1 MFEAGAIQLYD
12 PLALELPRVI
22 EAARRVIEV
31 TRNKLTPDAWS
42 PSTPSFGQA
51 MLAPSTSF
59 GVLSNF
65 QIHCLND
72 PDGGVALSHI
82 LTHFGSFESQFDYF
96 ETVTADNL
104 SQLTRDKN
112 CPLPAAMLTL
122 ARAKFDA
129 FKLTAHGVTPSQLS
143 VQAVFENLVMNGP
156 KGRDIGPGVRFT
168 LFRRLQALRDEYF
181 VAPTPALLAEFLEA
195 VRSIYSHTLYRRY
208 SETALNALNAKIM
221 TAEIERHMADLEV
234 HCLLSTMEAS
244 P

>member
-1 MFEAGAIQLYD
+1 
-12 PLALELPRVI
+12 
-22 EAARRVIEV
+22 
-31 TRNKLTPDAWS
+31 
-42 PSTPSFGQA
+42 
-51 MLAPSTSF
+51 
-59 GVLSNF
+59 
-65 QIHCLND
+65 
-72 PDGGVALSHI
+72 
-82 LTHFGSFESQFDYF
+82 
-96 ETVTADNL
+96 
-104 SQLTRDKN
+104 
-112 CPLPAAMLTL
+112 
-122 ARAKFDA
+122 
-129 FKLTAHGVTPSQLS
+129 
-143 VQAVFENLVMNGP
+143 VMNGP